1 MQHAAVRPSH
11 PMASLRLWLGILKE
25 SAVRWVYDD
34 AMTEG
39 AAIAFYTIFAL
50 GPVMLIVLAV
60 MGTMFGEQAVSG
72 AVHGQL
78 ASLLGTHGADAV
90 QNVIRSA
97 AIPQSGFIA
106 KVAGPIVFFI
116 SATGVFTEIQSAL
129 NKIFGVNEKKA
140 LVLDLVRVR
149 LVSFAL
155 ILASGFVLV
164 VSLVVNASV
173 IAFGEYLF
181 GSKGWA
187 WVTWLT
193 QFPVSLG
200 VTSFISALIFKTLPD
215 AKIHWSDVL
224 VGALLAGLLFSIGK
238 FLIGFYLAQ
247 TTIISGYGAAG
258 TFILLLLWVYYST
271 LIFLYGAEVARI
283 RRDRRRHR
291 THARMA

>member
-1 MQHAAVRPSH
+1 MID
-11 PMASLRLWLGILKE
+11 LRLWFGILRE
-25 SAVRWVYDD
+25 AAVRWVYDD

-60 MGTMFGEQAVSG
+60 AGAVFGEQAVNG
-72 AVHGQL
+72 AIYAQL
-78 ASLLGTHGADAV
+78 ASLVGPPGAEAV

-97 AIPQSGFIA
+97 ALPQTSLIA

-129 NKIFGVNEKKA
+129 NKIFGVDENKV
-140 LVLDLVRVR
+140 LVFSLVRVR

-164 VSLVVNASV
+164 VSLVINASIV
-173 IAFGEYLF
+173 AFGEFLF
-181 GSKGWA
+181 GSEEWA
-187 WVTWLT
+187 WVTWLA
-193 QFPVSLG
+193 QFPVSLF
-200 VTSFISALIFKTLPD
+200 VTSSIFGLIFKTLPD
-215 AKIHWSDVL
+215 ARIHWIDVA
-224 VGALLAGLLFSIGK
+224 VGALLAGLLFTIGK
-238 FLIGFYLAQ
+238 FLIGFYLAR
-247 TTIISGYGAAG
+247 TTLVSSYGAAG

-283 RRDRRRHR
+283 RRDRRSVAEHL
-291 THARMA
+291 T